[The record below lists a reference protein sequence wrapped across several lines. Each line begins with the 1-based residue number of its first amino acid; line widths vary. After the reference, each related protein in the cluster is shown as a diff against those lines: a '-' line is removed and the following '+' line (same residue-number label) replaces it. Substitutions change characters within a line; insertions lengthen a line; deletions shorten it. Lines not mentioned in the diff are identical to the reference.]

1 MQNAKIQRNDSVRSE
16 VNPPHTDE
24 QADNQRVTSI
34 RDLWYNYKSEVVFFL
49 ILSVCVALSHWLS
62 RYIPTELFDDVL
74 APLQNA
80 VTTAICLF
88 GAYVL
93 FRHSDGLR
101 IRKSC
106 AWALVAWGIA
116 DGVLLLQT
124 YVFNMHVLHLGNEA
138 LSAYTMFMGNFLGW
152 LLLVYP
158 TESLRPGW
166 MNWRI
171 ALWQLLP
178 MIALVVLDY
187 FVPWDLRWGIAIY
200 PVVLFVFV
208 CTHIRA
214 YRIWCEENYSSMD
227 DIDVQWIVRY
237 LIMLFV
243 MGVSYLYMCVSDNPC
258 RSFTQNI
265 LLVFL
270 FGYSIEQILFRKDPW
285 EGVEVESLKLKVES
299 SSQVESGE
307 FNSPQDDQPT
317 GGETYNREAEQLTRW
332 MRETKPYLNPNFKLM
347 DLRAVL
353 PMNRTYLSQFI
364 NDTYGCSFY
373 QFANRY
379 RIEEA
384 QRLMRECPKM
394 KLADVAAQSGFASPI
409 VFSSVFS
416 KVTGVSPREWN
427 KKCNHS

>member
-1 MQNAKIQRNDSVRSE
+1 MAVG
-16 VNPPHTDE
+16 
-24 QADNQRVTSI
+24 
-34 RDLWYNYKSEVVFFL
+34 
-49 ILSVCVALSHWLS
+49 HWLS
-62 RYIPTELFDDVL
+62 HYIPTELFDDVI
-74 APLQNA
+74 APMQNA

-88 GAYVL
+88 GAWEL

-101 IRKSC
+101 IRKAC
-106 AWALVAWGIA
+106 VWALVAWGLA
-116 DGVLLLQT
+116 DGFLLLQT
-124 YVFNMHVLHLGNEA
+124 YVFHTPVFHLGTEA
-138 LSAYTMFMGNFLGW
+138 LNAYTMFMGNFLGW

-166 MNWRI
+166 MNWKI
-171 ALWQLLP
+171 AMYQLLP
-178 MIALVVLDY
+178 MIALVILDY
-187 FVPWDLRWGIAIY
+187 FVAWDLRWMIAFY

-227 DIDVQWIVRY
+227 RIDVQWIVRY

-243 MGVSYLYMCVSDNPC
+243 MGVSYAYMCVTDNPC

-285 EGVEVESLKLKVES
+285 RNVQRDEVQCTKDV
-299 SSQVESGE
+299 QR
-307 FNSPQDDQPT
+307 DDVQCT
-317 GGETYNREAEQLTRW
+317 KENDAQRKTLEQW

-353 PMNRTYLSQFI
+353 PMNRTYLSRFLR
-364 NDTYGCSFY
+364 DEFGCTFY
-373 QFANRY
+373 QFVNHY

-384 QRLMRECPKM
+384 TRLMTEQPDLKI
-394 KLADVAAQSGFASPI
+394 AEVAAQCG
-409 VFSSVFS
+409 FSSRTAFYNTFS
-416 KVTGVSPREWN
+416 REVGMSPSEW
-427 KKCNHS
+427 K

>member
-1 MQNAKIQRNDSVRSE
+1 MQKFNEMIPFVRRLKIT
-16 VNPPHTDE
+16 PPHTDE

-49 ILSVCVALSHWLS
+49 ILSSCVALGHYLS

-80 VTTAICLF
+80 ATTAVCLF

-101 IRKSC
+101 IRKAC

-124 YVFNMHVLHLGNEA
+124 YVFNTHVFHLGNEA
-138 LSAYTMFMGNFLGW
+138 LSAYTMLMGNFLGW

-166 MNWRI
+166 MNWKI
-171 ALWQLLP
+171 ALYQLLP

-187 FVPWDLRWGIAIY
+187 FVPWDLRWIIALY

-214 YRIWCEENYSSMD
+214 YRIWCEENYSSMER
-227 DIDVQWIVRY
+227 IDVQWIVRY
-237 LIMLFV
+237 LCMLFV
-243 MGVSYLYMCVSDNPC
+243 MGVSYAYMCVSDNPC

-285 EGVEVESLKLKVES
+285 EEIK
-299 SSQVESGE
+299 VESGE
-307 FNSPQDDQPT
+307 LRDERSRLVESEESNSPEDDK
-317 GGETYNREAEQLTRW
+317 REAINSDSAQRLTQW
-332 MRETKPYLNPNFKLM
+332 MHETKPYLNPDFQLM

-353 PMNRTYLSQFI
+353 PMNRTYLSRFLR
-364 NDTYGCSFY
+364 DEFGCTFY
-373 QFANRY
+373 QFVNKY

-384 QRLMRECPKM
+384 KRLMTEHPDLKI
-394 KLADVAAQSGFASPI
+394 ADVAAQCG
-409 VFSSVFS
+409 FSSQSVFAQTFS
-416 KVTGVSPREWN
+416 RETGLSPREWS
-427 KKCNHS
+427 KKH

>member
-1 MQNAKIQRNDSVRSE
+1 M
-16 VNPPHTDE
+16 
-24 QADNQRVTSI
+24 
-34 RDLWYNYKSEVVFFL
+34 WYNYKSEVVFFL

-62 RYIPTELFDDVL
+62 HYIPTELFDDVL

-116 DGVLLLQT
+116 DGFLLLQT
-124 YVFNMHVLHLGNEA
+124 YVFNTHVFHLGNEA
-138 LSAYTMFMGNFLGW
+138 LSAYTMLMGNFLGW

-166 MNWRI
+166 MNWKI
-171 ALWQLLP
+171 AMCQLQP

-187 FVPWDLRWGIAIY
+187 FVAWDLRWVIAFY

-214 YRIWCEENYSSMD
+214 YRVWCEENYSSMD

-237 LIMLFV
+237 LCMLFV
-243 MGVSYLYMCVSDNPC
+243 MGVSYAYMCVSDNPC

-265 LLVFL
+265 LLAFL

-285 EGVEVESLKLKVES
+285 EGIKVESLEFRDERNNRSNECEIRSRLVES
-299 SSQVESGE
+299 EES
-307 FNSPQDDQPT
+307 NSPEDDK
-317 GGETYNREAEQLTRW
+317 REAINSANGVPASNAQWGAGSAQRLTQW
-332 MRETKPYLNPNFKLM
+332 MHETKPYLNPDFQLM

-353 PMNRTYLSQFI
+353 PMNRTYLSHFLR
-364 NDTYGCSFY
+364 DEFGCTFY
-373 QFANRY
+373 QFVNKY

-384 QRLMRECPKM
+384 KRLMTEQPNLKM
-394 KLADVAAQSGFASPI
+394 TDVAAQSGFSSPS
-409 VFSSVFS
+409 VFAQTFS
-416 KVTGVSPREWN
+416 KVTGMSPREWSKN
-427 KKCNHS
+427 PQKY

>member
-1 MQNAKIQRNDSVRSE
+1 M
-16 VNPPHTDE
+16 
-24 QADNQRVTSI
+24 
-34 RDLWYNYKSEVVFFL
+34 WYNYKSEVVFFL
-49 ILSVCVALSHWLS
+49 ILSGIVALGHYLS
-62 RYIPTELFDDVL
+62 RFIPTELFDDVL

-80 VTTAICLF
+80 ATTAVCLF

-124 YVFNMHVLHLGNEA
+124 YVFNTHVLHLGNEA

-166 MNWRI
+166 MNWKI
-171 ALWQLLP
+171 VLWQLLP

-187 FVPWDLRWGIAIY
+187 FVPWDLRWVIAFY
-200 PVVLFVFV
+200 PVALFVLV
-208 CTHIRA
+208 CTHIRE
-214 YRIWCEENYSSMD
+214 YRRWCEDNYSSMD
-227 DIDVQWIVRY
+227 HIDVQWIVRY
-237 LIMLFV
+237 LCMLFV
-243 MGVSYLYMCVSDNPC
+243 MGVSYGYMMVSDNPC

-285 EGVEVESLKLKVES
+285 ENVQRDDVQCTKEVDVQCTKENDAQRKTL
-299 SSQVESGE
+299 
-307 FNSPQDDQPT
+307 
-317 GGETYNREAEQLTRW
+317 EQW

-394 KLADVAAQSGFASPI
+394 KLSDVATRSGFASPI

-416 KVTGVSPREWN
+416 KETGVNPREWN
-427 KKCNHS
+427 KKCNNS

>member
-1 MQNAKIQRNDSVRSE
+1 M
-16 VNPPHTDE
+16 
-24 QADNQRVTSI
+24 
-34 RDLWYNYKSEVVFFL
+34 
-49 ILSVCVALSHWLS
+49 SH
-62 RYIPTELFDDVL
+62 YIPTELFDDVI
-74 APLQNA
+74 APMQNA

-88 GAYVL
+88 GAWEL

-101 IRKSC
+101 IRKAC
-106 AWALVAWGIA
+106 VWALVAWGLA
-116 DGVLLLQT
+116 DGFLLLQT
-124 YVFNMHVLHLGNEA
+124 YVFHTPVFHLGTEA
-138 LSAYTMFMGNFLGW
+138 LNAYTMFMGNFLGW

-166 MNWRI
+166 MNWKI
-171 ALWQLLP
+171 AMYQLLP
-178 MIALVVLDY
+178 MIALVILDY
-187 FVPWDLRWGIAIY
+187 FVAWDLRWMIAFY

-227 DIDVQWIVRY
+227 RIDVQWIVRY

-243 MGVSYLYMCVSDNPC
+243 MGVSYAYMCVTDNPC

-285 EGVEVESLKLKVES
+285 RNVQRDEVQCTKDV
-299 SSQVESGE
+299 QR
-307 FNSPQDDQPT
+307 DDVQCT
-317 GGETYNREAEQLTRW
+317 KENDAQRKTLEQW

-384 QRLMRECPKM
+384 
-394 KLADVAAQSGFASPI
+394 
-409 VFSSVFS
+409 
-416 KVTGVSPREWN
+416 
-427 KKCNHS
+427 